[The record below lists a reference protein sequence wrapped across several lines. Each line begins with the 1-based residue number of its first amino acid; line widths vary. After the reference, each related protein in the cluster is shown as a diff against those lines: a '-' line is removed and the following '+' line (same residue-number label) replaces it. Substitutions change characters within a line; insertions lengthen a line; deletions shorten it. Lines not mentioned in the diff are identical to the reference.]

1 MVNGWV
7 FKEFVNTQHTVEPD
21 LLVQIFVY
29 VLLLF
34 VKMTILCYLNVYYYY
49 VASSPGSS
57 HLLSV
62 TEYHE
67 LHIGDAGTEI
77 ARVVNY

>member
-29 VLLLF
+29 VQSLF
-34 VKMTILCYLNVYYYY
+34 DNIMLPECILQY

-67 LHIGDAGTEI
+67 LHTGDAGTEM